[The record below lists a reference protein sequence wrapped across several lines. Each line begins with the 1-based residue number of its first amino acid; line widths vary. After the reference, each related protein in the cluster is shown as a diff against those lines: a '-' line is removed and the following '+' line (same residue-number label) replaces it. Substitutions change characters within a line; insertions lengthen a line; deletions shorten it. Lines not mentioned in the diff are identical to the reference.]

1 MSTSA
6 NQDPQQDLRMTV
18 GLDQRLALARVTP
31 LDSEFWSETSSQ
43 FLPKPFQTIRNFTR
57 QTTDILPITGTASS
71 PFGQYVTFKFGNEGF
86 PNLYGAELHITL
98 PKLVNPSGGSLHPDE
113 VGYTGGATD
122 YIRWVPYVA
131 EKFLAGSGE
140 SAKYRFS
147 TETLRSHV
155 AEGLHVKRALCMD
168 TEGTQKRAAYNNC
181 VGAIPD
187 AASATTRY
195 RIQLWLPH
203 CTDDVN
209 KNQILPVQ
217 AFAQEFQLSFKV
229 PSLLSLIQ
237 ANITDNLGSAVLSS
251 AIVTS
256 PLNTHPQIFMRLL
269 YLVTE
274 KAERGTFA
282 NQVLSPQGL
291 TYMTMHVAR
300 ETSVTTTG
308 STAAVSVTVP
318 IKNSTNPAAFCA
330 WIVRITADLQ
340 DVGAIATHQDTN
352 SPLRAVA
359 GIIKRPNWTNF
370 LPWDSYCF
378 FDGGNRITDKRG
390 QDDWQNSTVNGFTCF
405 FPGDF
410 STNIGVHTFTE
421 HPTVENHGLGHI
433 SFTAFQSAKL
443 ILDLPALPAGDS
455 STSAVRQ
462 VDLMYFERNKCFMSN
477 GNIVR
482 LYNVLD

>member
-1 MSTSA
+1 
-6 NQDPQQDLRMTV
+6 MTV

-71 PFGQYVTFKFGNEGF
+71 PFGQFVTFKFGNEGF

-98 PKLVNPSGGSLHPDE
+98 PKLVDSGAASLHPE
-113 VGYTGGATD
+113 EGGYAGTGT
-122 YIRWVPYVA
+122 YLRWVPYVA
-131 EKFLAGSGE
+131 ERFLAGSGE

-155 AEGLHVKRALCMD
+155 AEGMHVKRALCMD

-187 AASATTRY
+187 SAVSTTRY

-229 PSLLSLIQ
+229 PTLLQLIQ
-237 ANITDNLGSAVLSS
+237 SDITTSTN
-251 AIVTS
+251 IVTS

-282 NQVLSPQGL
+282 NQVLSAQGL

-308 STAAVSVTVP
+308 STAAVSVTIP
-318 IKNSTNPAAFCA
+318 IKNSANPAAFCA
-330 WIVRITADLQ
+330 WIVRFTADLMS
-340 DVGAIATHQDTN
+340 VGDTSTHADTN
-352 SPLRAVA
+352 VPPRTVGGL
-359 GIIKRPNWTNF
+359 IKRPNWTNF
-370 LPWDSYCF
+370 LPWDSVCF

-433 SFTAFQSAKL
+433 SFTAFQSAKM
-443 ILDLPALPAGDS
+443 ILDLPALPSTES
-455 STSAVRQ
+455 STAAVRQ